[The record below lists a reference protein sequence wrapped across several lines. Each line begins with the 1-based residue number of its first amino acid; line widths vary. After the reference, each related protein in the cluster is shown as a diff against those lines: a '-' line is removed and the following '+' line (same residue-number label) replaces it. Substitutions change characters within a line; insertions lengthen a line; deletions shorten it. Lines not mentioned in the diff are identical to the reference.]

1 MNQYDK
7 DSGEKVYLPE
17 EIAQILR
24 ISKRGAYNLC
34 DHAPFRVLK
43 FGGSVRVNK
52 KSFDDWFDHLESED

>member
-43 FGGSVRVNK
+43 FGGFCASQQEVI
-52 KSFDDWFDHLESED
+52 